1 MATPVILVITPVED
15 VGVMKAN
22 KQSDRKEIPVR
33 IVEGISTKVLTW
45 LGAVAAVATF
55 ILTAWQMF
63 GQ

>member
-1 MATPVILVITPVED
+1 M
-15 VGVMKAN
+15 MKAN

-33 IVEGISTKVLTW
+33 IVEGISRKVLTW